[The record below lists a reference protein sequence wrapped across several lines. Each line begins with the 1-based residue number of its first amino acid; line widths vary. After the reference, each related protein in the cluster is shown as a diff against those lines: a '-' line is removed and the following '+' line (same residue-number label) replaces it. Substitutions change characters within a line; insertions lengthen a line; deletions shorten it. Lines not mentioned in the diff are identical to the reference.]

1 MNYFALSNV
10 KRNHLVLVQY
20 SKSETM
26 HSFVFWQMIQWPRN
40 KDTCLV
46 FQVSLCRLKSI
57 WRDFHRSTCF
67 GFNYSLR
74 LLINHLCFVFWKSV
88 FLSPTSKLHL
98 QISRHQ
104 LTLTLSNFDRCI
116 CIDLLN
122 MKFLMFW
129 LFSTLFQRYLVFFS
143 RAWVRDIAAC
153 DWMFCLN
160 GTRERENMYHGHNE
174 FSSVPLPLQWTDG
187 TENDSSILW
196 CLCNK

>member
-1 MNYFALSNV
+1 MSCVTL
-10 KRNHLVLVQY
+10 
-20 SKSETM
+20 
-26 HSFVFWQMIQWPRN
+26 
-40 KDTCLV
+40 
-46 FQVSLCRLKSI
+46 QVEVH
-57 WRDFHRSTCF
+57 WRDFHHLTCSS
-67 GFNYSLR
+67 FNYLLR
-74 LLINHLCFVFWKSV
+74 LLINHLWFVFWKLV

-98 QISRHQ
+98 HIISRHQ
-104 LTLTLSNFDRCI
+104 LALTLSNFDRCI

-129 LFSTLFQRYLVFFS
+129 LFSTLFQQYLVFFS

-160 GTRERENMYHGHNE
+160 GTWERERTFLCIMDTE
-174 FSSVPLPLQWTDG
+174 FSSVPLPLQWMNG